1 MNKPLTPDTDDF
13 TIPSSPWLIVMN
25 IGLLMIVAGTA
36 LPLLHVDAAVWRYI
50 YCAGALLALLGRA
63 CAPAYKGSVMR
74 VRRLGRIELWSC
86 IMWYEPEQPRDWIA
100 FTLAGGALQV
110 YASIM
115 TARTLTKELAARKKS
130 SGDSHS

>member
-13 TIPSSPWLIVMN
+13 TIPPSPCLIWP
-25 IGLLMIVAGTA
+25 T
-36 LPLLHVDAAVWRYI
+36 
-50 YCAGALLALLGRA
+50 GALLALLGRA

-86 IMWYEPEQPRDWIA
+86 IIFCVAGFFMWYEPEQPRDWIA

>member
-50 YCAGALLALLGRA
+50 YCGAASYFPWPASSCGMNRSNRVTGLPLRWPE
-63 CAPAYKGSVMR
+63 APFRST
-74 VRRLGRIELWSC
+74 
-86 IMWYEPEQPRDWIA
+86 PR
-100 FTLAGGALQV
+100 
-110 YASIM
+110 
-115 TARTLTKELAARKKS
+115 
-130 SGDSHS
+130 